1 MSRIPNDIIQ
11 QVIDLDIEEVVQEYI
26 TLSKRGS
33 AYTACC
39 PFHNEKT
46 PSFFVSPAKGIYK
59 CFGCGKGGGN
69 IEFVMEHEGL
79 SFREA
84 VEELCAK
91 FKIDIPKQEQTP
103 EEIQAEKHRESIFA
117 AMLAAQKLYTAT
129 KDIEPSLQNFLA
141 QRQISQ
147 ETAEKFGIGYCKE
160 SMSLTATG
168 WNRQILAECGIEY
181 NGTPVFADRITF
193 PIHNINGQVV
203 GFTARA
209 IGSQSGAERL
219 LSGAEVKAK
228 YINTKAY
235 QFYNKSEILY
245 NLNRSKHEIRK
256 QGFAIVLEGQMDVIA
271 LDQAGIQN
279 TVASSGTAFTDA
291 QCKLLRK
298 FTDVVVVLFDGDK
311 AGIAAL
317 EKSMPNFLSHGF
329 EVYSCILPNGQDPDE
344 YVRANGV
351 DGFND
356 YLRFNKKDFIS
367 QLLSIYDQAYQAD
380 IISCSKIVRKIT
392 DLLKLIK
399 DATQLHYYSLR
410 LANITGIPYAVIQPD
425 FSNIF
430 IKKK

>member
-1 MSRIPNDIIQ
+1 V
-11 QVIDLDIEEVVQEYI
+11 QVYI

-46 PSFFVSPAKGIYK
+46 PSFNVSPVKGIYK

-91 FKIDIPKQEQTP
+91 FNIDIPKQEQTP

-117 AMLAAQKLYTAT
+117 AILAAQKLYTAT

-141 QRQISQ
+141 ERQISQ

-160 SMSLTATG
+160 SLSLTTKG

-181 NGTPVFADRITF
+181 NSTPVFADRITF

-209 IGSQSGAERL
+209 IGSLSGAERS
-219 LSGAEVKAK
+219 LSGAERSLGGAEVKAK

-351 DGFND
+351 DGFNE

-380 IISCSKIVRKIT
+380 IISRSNIVRKIT

-399 DATQLHYYSLR
+399 DHIQLHYYSQR
-410 LANITGIPYAVIQPD
+410 LANVTGIPYAVIQPD

-430 IKKK
+430 IKKNNLKK

>member
-1 MSRIPNDIIQ
+1 MRIPNDIIQ
-11 QVIDLDIEEVVQEYI
+11 QVIDLDIEEVVQVYI

-46 PSFFVSPAKGIYK
+46 PSFNVSPVKGIYK

-84 VEELCAK
+84 VEELCTK
-91 FKIDIPKQEQTP
+91 FNIDIPKQEQTP

-117 AMLAAQKLYTAT
+117 AILAAQKLYTAT

-141 QRQISQ
+141 ERQISQ
-147 ETAEKFGIGYCKE
+147 ETAEKFGSGYCKE
-160 SMSLTATG
+160 SLSLTSTG

-181 NGTPVFADRITF
+181 NSTPVFADRITF

-203 GFTARA
+203 GFTART
-209 IGSQSGAERL
+209 
-219 LSGAEVKAK
+219 LSDDKTVAK

-245 NLNRSKHEIRK
+245 NLNRSKHEIRN

-298 FTDVVVVLFDGDK
+298 FTNVVVVLFDGDK

>member
-1 MSRIPNDIIQ
+1 
-11 QVIDLDIEEVVQEYI
+11 
-26 TLSKRGS
+26 
-33 AYTACC
+33 
-39 PFHNEKT
+39 
-46 PSFFVSPAKGIYK
+46 
-59 CFGCGKGGGN
+59 
-69 IEFVMEHEGL
+69 
-79 SFREA
+79 
-84 VEELCAK
+84 
-91 FKIDIPKQEQTP
+91 
-103 EEIQAEKHRESIFA
+103 
-117 AMLAAQKLYTAT
+117 
-129 KDIEPSLQNFLA
+129 
-141 QRQISQ
+141 
-147 ETAEKFGIGYCKE
+147 
-160 SMSLTATG
+160 
-168 WNRQILAECGIEY
+168 
-181 NGTPVFADRITF
+181 
-193 PIHNINGQVV
+193 
-203 GFTARA
+203 
-209 IGSQSGAERL
+209 
-219 LSGAEVKAK
+219 
-228 YINTKAY
+228 
-235 QFYNKSEILY
+235 
-245 NLNRSKHEIRK
+245 
-256 QGFAIVLEGQMDVIA
+256 MDVIA

-298 FTDVVVVLFDGDK
+298 FTNVVVVLFDGDK